1 MLEVRRPT
9 AVVYGW
15 KEKGLY
21 TYITDLYSDPE
32 NIRGWV
38 DIHSV
43 TGETDLIQDYLKFK
57 PDVIVSIGA
66 KIETPYRLLQ
76 EKIFTYSEVPTDQD
90 LANFI
95 LSKTVE
101 FECSPY
107 EPTFSIFTPAFKT
120 GDKILRTYRSLA
132 EQTCVDWEWTVVD
145 DSPPG
150 DITTWTILQGISAR
164 DFRVKPIKIHPSS
177 GGNVGLVKHR
187 AAMLSTGKWL
197 VELDHDDYL
206 MKDCLVECLR
216 ASEKFPDAGFIYSDC
231 TEMSDDGEDFRDYD
245 YGRDGNYYG
254 RKDNWFA
261 FSYAGHTWKTIEGK
275 DYLQHHYP
283 DINPLTVRFNTTMPN
298 HVRVWKRE
306 VYQKI
311 GGHRQDLPVADDLE
325 LIIRTFIETR
335 IIHIKKM
342 LYIQY
347 FKLGST
353 VDLNS
358 FDINRRSRLIRDFY
372 NLKIHNR
379 IEDLGFSDWEW
390 DEEKKDSVHKSCW
403 AKTDKSDIM
412 FGEQEQVMNYIY
424 E

>member
-1 MLEVRRPT
+1 MIEVRRPT

-15 KEKGLY
+15 KERGLY
-21 TYITDLYSDPE
+21 TYITDLYSNPE

-38 DIHSV
+38 NIHAV
-43 TGETDLIQDYLKFK
+43 TGETDLVQDYLKFK
-57 PDVIVSIGA
+57 PDVIVSIGT
-66 KIETPYRLLQ
+66 KIETPYRIIQ
-76 EKIFTYSEVPTDQD
+76 EKIFTYSEAPSDQE

-107 EPTFSIFTPAFKT
+107 EPTFSVFTPAFKT
-120 GDKILRTYRSLA
+120 GDKILRTYKGLA
-132 EQTCVDWEWTVVD
+132 EQTYVDWEWIVVD

-150 DITTWTILQGISAR
+150 DITTWTLLQGIAAR
-164 DFRVKPIKIHPSS
+164 DFRVKPIKIHPVSD
-177 GGNVGLVKHR
+177 GNVGLVKHR

-206 MKDCLVECLR
+206 MKDCLQTCLD
-216 ASEKFPDAGFIYSDC
+216 ASIKFPDAGFMYSDC
-231 TEMSDDGEDFRDYD
+231 TEMSDSGNFRDYD
-245 YGRDGNYYG
+245 TERDGNYYG
-254 RKDNWFA
+254 RKDNLFA
-261 FSYAGHTWKTIEGK
+261 FSYAGHTWKNIDGK
-275 DYLQHHYP
+275 EYLVHHYP
-283 DINPLTVRFNTTMPN
+283 DVNPITIRFNTTMPN
-298 HVRVWKRE
+298 HVRVWRKD
-306 VYQKI
+306 VYLKI

-325 LIIRTFIETR
+325 LIIRTFLETR

-342 LYIQY
+342 LYIQH

-358 FDINRRSRLIRDFY
+358 FDINRRARLIRDFY

-379 IEDLGFSDWEW
+379 IEELGFFDWEW
-390 DEEKKDSVHKSCW
+390 DEEKNDSVHKSSW
-403 AKTDKSDIM
+403 AKVDKSDIRL
-412 FGEQEQVMNYIY
+412 GEQEQVLNYVY

>member
-1 MLEVRRPT
+1 MLEVKRPT

-38 DIHSV
+38 DIHSI
-43 TGETDLIQDYLKFK
+43 TGETDLIRDYLKFK
-57 PDVIVSIGA
+57 PDVIVSIGFEI
-66 KIETPYRLLQ
+66 KTPYRFLQ
-76 EKIFTYSEVPTDQD
+76 EKIFKYDESPSDQD

-95 LSKTVE
+95 LKKTVD

-120 GDKILRTYRSLA
+120 GEKISRTYKSLA
-132 EQTCVDWEWTVVD
+132 DQTYPDWEWVVVD
-145 DSPPG
+145 DSPAG
-150 DITTWTILQGISAR
+150 DISTWTLLQGIASR
-164 DFRVKPIKIHPSS
+164 DFRVKPIKVHPVS

-187 AAMLSTGKWL
+187 AAMLSSGKWL

-206 MKDCLVECLR
+206 MKDCLQTCLD
-216 ASEKFPDAGFIYSDC
+216 ASEKFPDAGFMYSDC
-231 TEMSDDGEDFRDYD
+231 TEMSDNGVFRDYD
-245 YGRDGNYYG
+245 HERNGNYYG
-254 RKDNWFA
+254 REDNLFA
-261 FSYAGHTWKTIEGK
+261 FSYAGHTWKTIDGK
-275 DYLQHHYP
+275 EYLVHHYP
-283 DINPLTVRFNTTMPN
+283 DINPITIRFNTSMPN
-298 HVRVWKRE
+298 HVRVWSRD
-306 VYQKI
+306 VYRKI

-335 IIHIKKM
+335 IIHIRRM

-353 VDLNS
+353 VDQNS
-358 FDINRRSRLIRDFY
+358 FDINRRARLIRDFY
-372 NLKIHNR
+372 NAEIHKR
-379 IEDLGFSDWEW
+379 IECLGFSDWEW
-390 DEEKKDSVHKSCW
+390 DTEKGDSVHKSSW
-403 AKTDKSDIM
+403 HRADKSDIR
-412 FGEQEQVMNYIY
+412 FGDQEQVMNYVY

>member
-15 KEKGLY
+15 KEKGFY
-21 TYITDLYSDPE
+21 NYITDLYSDPG

-38 DIHSV
+38 DIHSI

-57 PDVIVSIGA
+57 PDVIICIGF
-66 KIETPYRLLQ
+66 KLETPYRFLQ
-76 EKIFTYSEVPTDQD
+76 EKIFSYDSSPSDQD

-95 LSKTVE
+95 LTKTVE
-101 FECSPY
+101 LECSPY

-120 GDKILRTYRSLA
+120 GEKIHRTYKGLA
-132 EQTCVDWEWTVVD
+132 EQTCVDWEWIVVD

-150 DITTWTILQGISAR
+150 DITTWTLLQGIAAK
-164 DFRVKPIKIHPSS
+164 DFRVKPIKIHPIS

-187 AAMLSTGKWL
+187 AAMLSSGKWL

-206 MKDCLVECLR
+206 MKDCLQTCLE
-216 ASEKFPDAGFIYSDC
+216 ASTNFPDAGFMYSDC
-231 TEMSDDGEDFRDYD
+231 TEMSDNGEFRDYD
-245 YGRDGNYYG
+245 TSRDGNYYG
-254 RKDNWFA
+254 RIDNLFA

-275 DYLQHHYP
+275 EYLVHHYP
-283 DINPLTVRFNTTMPN
+283 EINPLTIRFNTAMPN
-298 HVRVWKRE
+298 HVRVWRSD
-306 VYQKI
+306 VYRKI

-325 LIIRTFIETR
+325 LIIRTFLETR
-335 IIHIKKM
+335 IVHIKKM

-372 NLKIHNR
+372 DPMIHKR
-379 IEDLGFSDWEW
+379 ISDLGFLDWEW
-390 DEEKKDSVHKSCW
+390 DEEKGDSIHKSGW
-403 AKTDKSDIM
+403 TRIDKSDI
-412 FGEQEQVMNYIY
+412 GLGDREQVMNYIY

>member
-9 AVVYGW
+9 AIIYGW
-15 KEKGLY
+15 KEEGLY

-38 DIHSV
+38 NIHSV
-43 TGETDLIQDYLKFK
+43 GSEPNLIKDYLKFK
-57 PDVIVSIGA
+57 PDVIISVGFIIKS
-66 KIETPYRLLQ
+66 PLRFLQ
-76 EKIFTYSEVPTDQD
+76 EKIFTYEARPSDQE

-95 LSKTVE
+95 LTKTVE
-101 FECSPY
+101 MECSPY

-120 GDKILRTYRSLA
+120 GEKILRTYKSLVDQ
-132 EQTCVDWEWTVVD
+132 EYSDWEWVVVD
-145 DSPPG
+145 DSPIE
-150 DITTWTILQGISAR
+150 DNLTWTILKDISDK
-164 DFRVKPIKIHPSS
+164 DFRVRPVRINPTS

-187 AAMLSTGKWL
+187 AAMLSNGKWL

-206 MKDCLVECLR
+206 MKDCLQVCLD
-216 ASEKFPDAGFIYSDC
+216 ASNKFPDAGFMYSDC
-231 TEMSDDGEDFRDYD
+231 TEMSDEGNFRDYD
-245 YGRDGNYYG
+245 TERDGNYYG
-254 RKDNWFA
+254 RKDNLFA
-261 FSYAGHTWKTIEGK
+261 FSYAGHTWKEIENK
-275 DYLQHHYP
+275 EYLVHHYP
-283 DINPLTVRFNTTMPN
+283 DINPITIRFNTAMPN
-298 HVRVWKRE
+298 HVRVWRKD
-306 VYQKI
+306 VYLKI

-325 LIIRTFIETR
+325 LIIRTFLETR

-372 NLKIHNR
+372 NLEIHNR
-379 IEDLGFSDWEW
+379 IVNLGFKDWEW
-390 DEEKKDSVHKSCW
+390 DELRNDSIHKSSW
-403 AKTDKSDIM
+403 ARVDKSDI
-412 FGEQEQVMNYIY
+412 GLGDQEQVLNYIY

>member
-1 MLEVRRPT
+1 MIEVRRPT

-15 KEKGLY
+15 KERGLY

-38 DIHSV
+38 NIHAV

-57 PDVIVSIGA
+57 PDVIISIGT
-66 KIETPYRLLQ
+66 KIETPYRLIQ
-76 EKIFTYSEVPTDQD
+76 EKIFTYSEAPSDQE

-107 EPTFSIFTPAFKT
+107 EPTFSVFTPAFKT
-120 GDKILRTYRSLA
+120 GDKILRTYKGLA
-132 EQTCVDWEWTVVD
+132 EQTYVDWEWIVVD

-150 DITTWTILQGISAR
+150 DITTWTLLQGIAAR
-164 DFRVKPIKIHPSS
+164 DFRVKPIKIHPVSD
-177 GGNVGLVKHR
+177 GNVGLVKHR

-206 MKDCLVECLR
+206 MKDCLQTCLD
-216 ASEKFPDAGFIYSDC
+216 SSIKFPDAGFMYSDC
-231 TEMSDDGEDFRDYD
+231 TEMSDSGNFRDYD
-245 YGRDGNYYG
+245 TERDGNYYG
-254 RKDNWFA
+254 RKDNLFA
-261 FSYAGHTWKTIEGK
+261 FSYAGHTWKNIDGK
-275 DYLQHHYP
+275 EYLVHHYP
-283 DINPLTVRFNTTMPN
+283 DVNPITIRFNTTMPN
-298 HVRVWKRE
+298 HVRVWRKD
-306 VYQKI
+306 VYLKI

-325 LIIRTFIETR
+325 LIIRTFLETR
-335 IIHIKKM
+335 IIHIKRM
-342 LYIQY
+342 LYIQH

-358 FDINRRSRLIRDFY
+358 FDINRRARLIRDFY
-372 NLKIHNR
+372 NLEIHKR
-379 IEDLGFSDWEW
+379 IEELGFHDWEW
-390 DEEKKDSVHKSCW
+390 DEEKNDSVHKSSW
-403 AKTDKSDIM
+403 ARVDKSDIGL
-412 FGEQEQVMNYIY
+412 GEQEQVLNYVY

>member
-21 TYITDLYSDPE
+21 TYVTDLYSDQE

-43 TGETDLIQDYLKFK
+43 TGETDLVQDYLKFR
-57 PDVIVSIGA
+57 PDVIISVGFN
-66 KIETPYRLLQ
+66 IETPYRILQ
-76 EKIFTYSEVPTDQD
+76 EKIFSYSESPSDQD

-107 EPTFSIFTPAFKT
+107 EPTFSIFTPAFRT
-120 GDKILRTYRSLA
+120 GEKILRTYKSLA
-132 EQTCVDWEWTVVD
+132 DQTYPDWEWVVVD

-150 DITTWTILQGISAR
+150 DISTWTILQGIAAR
-164 DFRVKPIKIHPSS
+164 DFRVKPIKIHPVSE
-177 GGNVGLVKHR
+177 GNVGLVKHR
-187 AAMLSTGKWL
+187 AAMLSKGKWL

-206 MKDCLVECLR
+206 MKDCLQTCMD
-216 ASEKFPDAGFIYSDC
+216 ASSKFPDAGFMYSDC
-231 TEMSDDGEDFRDYD
+231 TEMSDSGDFRDYD
-245 YGRDGNYYG
+245 TERDGNYYG
-254 RKDNWFA
+254 RIDNLFA
-261 FSYAGHTWKTIEGK
+261 FSYAGHTWQKIDDKE
-275 DYLQHHYP
+275 YLVHHYP
-283 DINPLTVRFNTTMPN
+283 EINPITIRFNTSMPN
-298 HVRVWKRE
+298 HVRVWKKE
-306 VYQKI
+306 VYLKI

-325 LIIRTFIETR
+325 LIIRTFLETR
-335 IIHIKKM
+335 IIHIKRM

-353 VDLNS
+353 VDRNS
-358 FDINRRSRLIRDFY
+358 FDINRRARLIRDFY
-372 NLKIHNR
+372 NPEIHKR
-379 IEDLGFSDWEW
+379 IEGLGFHDWEW
-390 DEEKKDSVHKSCW
+390 DDEKKDSVHKTSW
-403 AKTDKSDIM
+403 TRVDKSDLR
-412 FGEQEQVMNYIY
+412 FGEQEQVINYIY